1 MDLVINLSKDV
12 CDMKMRLKNKIILAF
27 FLVVLL
33 MMIFIGITSDYFIE
47 KRFEAY
53 TVEKIKHESYLL
65 VNQITKIYQEEDRYW
80 NLISIENI
88 GVSAMERGFL
98 IKVSDSS
105 DHVLWNAMTYNRG
118 FCSDMLTQMEYNMKK
133 QNASFQGGYEETRYL
148 LFTGDKAFGSL
159 TIGYYGPYFFDDND
173 VKYVKALK
181 DLLIGAGLFALLLSL
196 FLGFY
201 ISVKLSKPLIAINE
215 NAQKI
220 MRGNYGSRVGCPSTT
235 LEICELSETINA
247 LSEALDTQEELRKR
261 LTSDIAH
268 ELRTPITT
276 LQSHLELMIEG
287 IWQSD
292 KERLNG
298 LLKETS
304 RLSNLVNDLSKI
316 AQLEREQLT
325 ISVEELDLY
334 TLANQVVESVKS
346 EYFKKEVN
354 LVIEGES
361 VQMLG
366 DALKLKQVLINLL
379 NNALKYTPK
388 GGLVKVEVHAYETD
402 VVLIVTDT
410 GIGIP
415 AKDMPHIFERFYR
428 VDESRARQSGGTGIG
443 LSIVKAIVN
452 VHGGRI
458 EVSSEEQKGS
468 IFKVKFPK

>member
-1 MDLVINLSKDV
+1 
-12 CDMKMRLKNKIILAF
+12 MKMRLKNKIILAF
-27 FLVVLL
+27 FLIVLM

-53 TVEKIKHESYLL
+53 TVEKIKHESNLL

-80 NLISIENI
+80 NLISIENV

-105 DHVLWNAMTYNRG
+105 DHVLWNAWTFNRG
-118 FCSDMLTQMEYNMKK
+118 YCTDMLAQMEYNMKK

-148 LFTGDKAFGSL
+148 LFSENKSFGSL

-181 DLLIGAGLFALLLSL
+181 ELLLGAGLFALLLSL

-201 ISVKLSKPLIAINE
+201 ISVKLSRPLIAINE

-220 MRGNYGSRVGCPSTT
+220 MQGNYGSRVACPSTT
-235 LEICELSETINA
+235 LEICELAETINA

-276 LQSHLELMIEG
+276 LQSHLELMIEE
-287 IWQSD
+287 IWQPD
-292 KERLNG
+292 KERLDG

-304 RLSNLVNDLSKI
+304 RLSTLVSDLSKI
-316 AQLEREQLT
+316 AQLEREQLI
-325 ISVEELDLY
+325 ISLEELDLY
-334 TLANQVVESVKS
+334 ELAQEVIEAVKS
-346 EYFKKEVN
+346 EYFKKEVD

-361 VQMLG
+361 VLMMG

-379 NNALKYTPK
+379 NNALKYTLK
-388 GGLVKVEVHAYETD
+388 GGQVKVEVYAHESD
-402 VVLIVTDT
+402 VDLTVTDT

-415 AKDMPHIFERFYR
+415 TKDIPHIFERFYR

-443 LSIVKAIVN
+443 LSIVKSIVN
-452 VHGGRI
+452 AHGGHI
-458 EVSSEEQKGS
+458 EVSSVEKEGTV
-468 IFKVKFPK
+468 FKVKFLK